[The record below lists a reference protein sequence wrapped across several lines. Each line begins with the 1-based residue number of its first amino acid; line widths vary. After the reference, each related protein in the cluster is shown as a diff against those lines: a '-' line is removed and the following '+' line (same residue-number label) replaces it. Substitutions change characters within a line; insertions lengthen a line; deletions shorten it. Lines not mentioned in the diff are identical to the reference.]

1 MASCRD
7 AQDAVRGRD
16 GYDFFGNR
24 IRVELSNGSRDPG
37 RGGGRGGGGGGGG
50 GGGPPQTFRGRGT
63 GFRALVKGL
72 PISCSWQDLKVGWG
86 CASGHC
92 LCCLAGEGLP
102 ICGLWPYLQGGL
114 RLSSY
119 TWEGAVARCNRARL
133 FWLRSSNG
141 HWYSHLVWLVHHI
154 CGCWSDLKVGCASV

>member
-24 IRVELSNGSRDPG
+24 IRVELSNGSREAT
-37 RGGGRGGGGGGGG
+37 RGGGRGGGGGG
-50 GGGPPQTFRGRGT
+50 GGGPPQTFRGGRGT

-86 CASGHC
+86 WASGLC
-92 LCCLAGEGLP
+92 LCCLAGV
-102 ICGLWPYLQGGL
+102 
-114 RLSSY
+114 LSCTSR
-119 TWEGAVARCNRARL
+119 ACLSVARGR
-133 FWLRSSNG
+133 FF
-141 HWYSHLVWLVHHI
+141 
-154 CGCWSDLKVGCASV
+154 KVGCAVLVTPGMLL